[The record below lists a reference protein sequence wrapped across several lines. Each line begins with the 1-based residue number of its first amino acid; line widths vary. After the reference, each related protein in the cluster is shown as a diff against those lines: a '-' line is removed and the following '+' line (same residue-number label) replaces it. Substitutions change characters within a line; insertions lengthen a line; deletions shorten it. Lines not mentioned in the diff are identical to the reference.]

1 MATGDTHVADQLDT
15 VHHKIGSEVHGYHV
29 YKSVWSP
36 VIREQLIL
44 EKETYPCIHFLLD
57 TNPWTEPPRG
67 GGATGAIC
75 PGPHSARGPILSN
88 VTSIMQKCFQP

>member
-1 MATGDTHVADQLDT
+1 MAAGDTHVADQLDT
-15 VHHKIGSEVHGYHV
+15 VHHKMDSEVRGHHV

-57 TNPWTEPPRG
+57 TNPWNTIKMLCMLDTHTHKV
-67 GGATGAIC
+67 ALLVCKHLDLYNLVLCT
-75 PGPHSARGPILSN
+75 
-88 VTSIMQKCFQP
+88 